1 MCGLRFWAKHELE
14 RSDYDK
20 NYPHVDISPQCEWCL
35 AIILFQMC
43 VLRFLKWSRAKEIS
57 DMYGLCSAIFF
68 SDVRFAVFWNEA
80 QLKKSLTCMVCVWP
94 FYFRWA
100 FCVFLKWSRAK
111 EISDMY
117 GLRSAILFQMCV
129 LRFWNQAELKKS
141 LTCMVCVRPFL
152 FQMCVFRFLKWSR
165 AKEISD
171 LWFAFGHFHFRCA
184 FCVFLKSSRAKEIS
198 DMYGLCSAIFIS
210 DVRFEFF
217 EMKQS

>member
-1 MCGLRFWAKHELE
+1 MNGVWPLSYFRCAFCVFWNEAELKK
-14 RSDYDK
+14 SLTCM
-20 NYPHVDISPQCEWCL
+20 V
-35 AIILFQMC
+35 C
-43 VLRFLKWSRAKEIS
+43 VRPF
-57 DMYGLCSAIFF
+57 FF

-171 LWFAFGHFHFRCA
+171 
-184 FCVFLKSSRAKEIS
+184 
-198 DMYGLCSAIFIS
+198 MYGLRSAIFIS
-210 DVRFEFF
+210 DMRFAFF